1 MMDMV
6 IEKTLTPY
14 NLSEGKKHSTR
25 KAFGETVLELA
36 RSNPRLLAVTG
47 DLTLSVNLT
56 DFEKEFPERF
66 INFGVAEQN
75 MVASAAGMAIGGMLP
90 FVATFASFLTLRSCE
105 QVRNDCSYADTNV
118 KLVGANAGIS
128 GGPAGPTHHSI
139 EDLAMLRAM
148 PNIIILTPADS
159 FETRVMVKWMAEQEG
174 PMYLRLGR
182 DPWPLLHSSEEA
194 VNFRPGGSEC
204 FCGGD
209 DVTIF
214 AIGNMVAEAI
224 LASEELSKEGIH
236 ARVVSFFTLK
246 PIDREAI
253 LAAARQTGAL
263 ITIEDHNVI
272 GGLGSAVAEVAVEA
286 GAPLVFKRLGIPDEF
301 SPIGSADDLYA
312 RYKMDAKGIM
322 ATVREVLAQKQ

>member
-1 MMDMV
+1 MV
-6 IEKTLTPY
+6 IEKSLATY
-14 NLSEGKKHSTR
+14 NLAEEKKHSTR
-25 KAFGETVLELA
+25 KAFGEAVQELA
-36 RSNPRLLAVTG
+36 RSNPLILAMTG

-75 MVASAAGMAIGGMLP
+75 LVASAAGMAIGGMIP

-105 QVRNDCSYADTNV
+105 QIRNDCAYAQTNV

-148 PNIIILTPADS
+148 PNMTVITPADS
-159 FETRVMVKWMAEQEG
+159 YETRAAVRWMAEQPG

-182 DPWPLLHSSEEA
+182 DPWSLLHTSPEA

-204 FCGGD
+204 FRDGD
-209 DVTIF
+209 DVTLF

-224 LASEELSKEGIH
+224 RASEELSKEGIH

-263 ITIEDHNVI
+263 ITVEDHNVI

-286 GAPLVFKRLGIPDEF
+286 GVPLVFKRLGVPDQF
-301 SPIGSADDLYA
+301 SPVGGAEELYA
-312 RYKMDAKGIM
+312 RYRMDTPGII
-322 ATVREVLAQKQ
+322 ATVREVLAQKK

>member
-1 MMDMV
+1 MV
-6 IEKTLTPY
+6 IEKSLTTY
-14 NLSEGKKHSTR
+14 NLAEEKKHSTR
-25 KAFGETVLELA
+25 KAFGEAVQELA
-36 RSNPRLLAVTG
+36 RSNPLILAMTG

-75 MVASAAGMAIGGMLP
+75 LVASAAGMAIGGMIP

-105 QVRNDCSYADTNV
+105 QIRNDCAYAQTNV

-148 PNIIILTPADS
+148 PNMTVITPADS
-159 FETRVMVKWMAEQEG
+159 YETRQRAVDGRTTG
-174 PMYLRLGR
+174 PMSLRLGA
-182 DPWPLLHSSEEA
+182 DPWSLLHTSPEA

-204 FCGGD
+204 FRDGD
-209 DVTIF
+209 DVTLF

-224 LASEELSKEGIH
+224 RASEELSKEGIH

-263 ITIEDHNVI
+263 ITVEDHNALA
-272 GGLGSAVAEVAVEA
+272 GLGSAV
-286 GAPLVFKRLGIPDEF
+286 PRLP
-301 SPIGSADDLYA
+301 
-312 RYKMDAKGIM
+312 
-322 ATVREVLAQKQ
+322 